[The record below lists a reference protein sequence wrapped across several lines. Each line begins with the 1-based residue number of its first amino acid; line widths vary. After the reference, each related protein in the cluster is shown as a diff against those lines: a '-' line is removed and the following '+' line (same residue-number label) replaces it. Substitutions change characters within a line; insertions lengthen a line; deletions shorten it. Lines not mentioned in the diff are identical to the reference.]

1 MTRSLEAVEY
11 YKFCTP
17 NSGGTQQFTL
27 VKKRRT
33 SKEWN
38 FYTIIFSERPIIVT
52 TKNTSIILKIS
63 PQGDKIQ
70 Q

>member
-1 MTRSLEAVEY
+1 MTRSLEAVEH
-11 YKFCTP
+11 KKICTP
-17 NSGGTQQFTL
+17 NSEGTQQFTP

-38 FYTIIFSERPIIVT
+38 FYTIISSERPNVT
-52 TKNTSIILKIS
+52 PTKNTSIILKIS